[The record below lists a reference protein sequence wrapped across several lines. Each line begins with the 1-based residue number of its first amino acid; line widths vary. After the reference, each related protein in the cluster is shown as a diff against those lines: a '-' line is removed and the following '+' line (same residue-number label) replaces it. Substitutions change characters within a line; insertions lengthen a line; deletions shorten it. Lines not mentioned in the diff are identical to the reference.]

1 MELYKLGVDNMVE
14 SNIREMTSLTDK
26 KLEELKGFLNLKL
39 KQKEAIE
46 KENMEDIEATLNT
59 FQSKINAIDEIDS
72 TYLLKLNE
80 LKVNLGIDSISQI
93 NSTEY
98 PCIDNLI
105 IKIDEINATLKAINV
120 IDDENNL
127 LMKEKLEGTKEKLKN
142 LRQGQKMNK
151 SYNAISYG
159 TMFIDQ
165 KN

>member
-14 SNIREMTSLTDK
+14 SSIREMISLTDK

-93 NSTEY
+93 DSTEY
-98 PCIDNLI
+98 PYIDSLI
-105 IKIDEINATLKAINV
+105 IKIDEINAILKAINV

>member
-14 SNIREMTSLTDK
+14 SSIREMISLTDK
-26 KLEELKGFLNLKL
+26 KLKELKGFLNLKL

-46 KENMEDIEATLNT
+46 KENMEDIESTLNT

-98 PCIDNLI
+98 PCIDSLI
-105 IKIDEINATLKAINV
+105 IRIDEINATLKAINV

>member
-14 SNIREMTSLTDK
+14 SSIREMISLTDK
-26 KLEELKGFLNLKL
+26 KLKELKGFLNLKL

-98 PCIDNLI
+98 PCIDSLI